1 MEPCWCTDR
10 LRSAKAHPW
19 VLSIMINH
27 FFPPTAKLCYA
38 DWLWCDPVQ
47 LQHQVPE
54 GSEGFRC
61 RYLVRFQRVLMQI
74 AGQEVQV
81 QVPGEVPEGFGTDTV
96 PCEVLEGSD
105 ADTW

>member
-61 RYLVRFQRVLMQI
+61 RYLVRFWRVPVQI
-74 AGQEVQV
+74 
-81 QVPGEVPEGFGTDTV
+81 PGEVSEGFNADSRSGSSGAGT
-96 PCEVLEGSD
+96 
-105 ADTW
+105 W